1 LDCAEMR
8 GLVDEAIDGELD
20 PARRQALDRHLLG
33 CPSCRAAHEAQSAL
47 SAAVRTSADRFTAS
61 EALRSRVRAAL
72 AEAAT
77 PTPAIP
83 RRPRR
88 FWSWLGAGGAAAG
101 AAMLAAGI
109 ALFLAVPSAQDRLG
123 QELVA
128 AHIRS
133 LMADHLADVP
143 SSDRHTVKPWFNG
156 RLDLS
161 PPVADLAAE
170 GYPLIGGRLDYLDQR
185 PVAALVYKHRQHV
198 INLFVWPE
206 PGAGASSTRLTERQG
221 YNVLHWG
228 RPGLTLWA
236 VSDLNPTE
244 LEDFQRLLEARSTVE
259 EGNQP

>member
-1 LDCAEMR
+1 VLDCGEMR

-20 PARRQALDRHLLG
+20 SARRQALERHLQG
-33 CPSCRAAHEAQSAL
+33 CPSCRAAHEAQTAL
-47 SAAVRTSADRFTAS
+47 SAAVRSSADRFAAS
-61 EALRSRVRAAL
+61 EALRSRVRTAL
-72 AEAAT
+72 AEATA
-77 PTPAIP
+77 PAPAGARWP
-83 RRPRR
+83 RRL
-88 FWSWLGAGGAAAG
+88 WTWLGAGSAAAG

-128 AHIRS
+128 AHVRS
-133 LMADHLADVP
+133 LMADHLADVR

-185 PVAALVYKHRQHV
+185 PVAALVYNHRQHV

-206 PGAGASSTRLTERQG
+206 PGVAASSPRLTERQG
-221 YNVLHWG
+221 YNLLRWT
-228 RPGLTLWA
+228 RPGLALWA
-236 VSDLNPTE
+236 VSDLNPSE
-244 LEDFQRLLEARSTVE
+244 LEDFQRLLETKPPS
-259 EGNQP
+259 G

>member
-8 GLVDEAIDGELD
+8 ELVGAAVDGELD
-20 PARRQALDRHLLG
+20 PARRQALDRHLQG
-33 CPSCRAAHEAQSAL
+33 CPSCRTAHEAQSAL
-47 SAAVRTSADRFTAS
+47 STAVRGSADRFTAS

-72 AEAAT
+72 AEQAA
-77 PTPAIP
+77 PAP
-83 RRPRR
+83 AGARWPRR
-88 FWSWLGAGGAAAG
+88 FWTWLGAGAAAAG
-101 AAMLAAGI
+101 AVMLAVSL
-109 ALFLAVPSAQDRLG
+109 ALFLTVPSAQDRLRE
-123 QELVA
+123 ELVA

-133 LMADHLADVP
+133 LMADHLADVQ

-161 PPVADLAAE
+161 PPVADLAAD

-206 PGAGASSTRLTERQG
+206 PGAEASSPSLTERQG
-221 YNVLHWG
+221 YNVLHWT
-228 RPGLTLWA
+228 RQGLSLWA

-244 LEDFQRLLEARSTVE
+244 LENFQRRLEARIN
-259 EGNQP
+259 G